1 MVFPIIISFVFA
13 IVFAVL
19 LPSLFRRDGPGPWQ
33 GILFYFL
40 IIFLFTWAVGSWI
53 SPFGPV
59 AYGISWMGYLFIA
72 FFIMILIGVL
82 VPPSPTA
89 SPTENDKAMPDKNR
103 RYAGNQTGINF
114 GIFFWALIIIL
125 LGAGITHM
133 LIS

>member
-1 MVFPIIISFVFA
+1 MFFPIIISFVFA
-13 IVFAVL
+13 ILFAVL
-19 LPSLFRRDGPGPWQ
+19 LPSLFRRDGPGPWR

-53 SPFGPV
+53 SPVGPV
-59 AYGISWMGYLFIA
+59 AYGTSWMGYLFIA

-82 VPPSPTA
+82 VPPSPPA
-89 SPTENDKAMPDKNR
+89 PPTENEKDMRDINR
-103 RYAGNQTGINF
+103 RTSGDYTGISF
-114 GIFFWALIIIL
+114 GVFFWALIIIL